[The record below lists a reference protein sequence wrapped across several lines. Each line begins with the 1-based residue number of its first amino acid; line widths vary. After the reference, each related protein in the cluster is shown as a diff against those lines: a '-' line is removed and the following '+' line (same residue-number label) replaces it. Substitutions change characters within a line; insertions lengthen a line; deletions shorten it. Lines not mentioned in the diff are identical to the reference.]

1 MDIRI
6 IPNKTDVDCRSLNEK
21 WLLLINRE
29 KITTNIGTGIVP
41 FSRIYYYT
49 YNVKRNV
56 REEILPDVSK
66 YEVAH
71 FSFAEKNCPYLYYF
85 TINFDHYPNSTFTLF
100 RYNAQDMT
108 CSEVYRYEDNLKE
121 YVLSKH
127 LSVFVLNENYII
139 MQFEYLK
146 EMASGISGYYE
157 YASFLY
163 DISTGKKHQIRQ
175 DNIEKYGLQ
184 TILPIVPNVCALKIG
199 YPVLPQGAGKE
210 RLTKE
215 EAAQEELCLVTISQ
229 FISDIIIGSKGLT
242 RELID
247 SVYYEESI
255 LHVKRHGKYLIYTK
269 ARLFDN
275 SVDTVFYQFST
286 KEVLVVRKENASG
299 KEDNSSFFSLAG
311 RPCVAHYTSK
321 LLEIL
326 DVKNKEILLRLPK
339 DSEIVDILHD
349 YIVLQIGKK
358 GLITAQK
365 TYEIYQYPSV
375 KLVSKLKSESLKCIS
390 QTATDIN
397 LLTK

>member
-6 IPNKTDVDCRSLNEK
+6 IPNKTDVDCRSLDDE

-41 FSRIYYYT
+41 FNRIFYYT

-66 YEVAH
+66 YEVAR
-71 FSFAEKNCPYLYYF
+71 FSFAEKNCPYLYFF
-85 TINFDHYPNSTFTLF
+85 TINFEHYPNSTFTLF
-100 RYNAQDMT
+100 RYNAKDMT
-108 CSEVYRYEDNLKE
+108 CSEVYRFEDNLKD

-127 LSVFVLNENYII
+127 LSIFVLNENYFI

-146 EMASGISGYYE
+146 ELSSGISGYYE
-157 YASFLY
+157 YASFMY
-163 DISTGKKHQIRQ
+163 DIAAGKKHQIRQ
-175 DNIEKYGLQ
+175 ENIEKYGLQ
-184 TILPIVPNVCALKIG
+184 AVLPIVPNVCALKIG
-199 YPVLPQGAGKE
+199 YSVFGLGDSKT
-210 RLTKE
+210 RLTKT

-229 FISDIIIGSKGLT
+229 FISDILIGSTGLT

-255 LHVKRHGKYLIYTK
+255 VQVKKHGKYLIYTK

-286 KEVLVVRKENASG
+286 KEVIVVRKENASG
-299 KEDNSSFFSLAG
+299 KEESASFFSLAG
-311 RPCVAHYTSK
+311 RPCVGRYTSK
-321 LLEIL
+321 FLEIL
-326 DVKNKEILLRLPK
+326 DVKKQEILLRLPK

-349 YIVLQIGKK
+349 YIILQIGKK
-358 GLITAQK
+358 GLISAQK
-365 TYEIYQYPSV
+365 NYEIYQYPSI
-375 KLVSKLKSESLKCIS
+375 KLVSKFKSESLKCIS
-390 QTATDIN
+390 QTVSDIN

>member
-1 MDIRI
+1 
-6 IPNKTDVDCRSLNEK
+6 
-21 WLLLINRE
+21 
-29 KITTNIGTGIVP
+29 
-41 FSRIYYYT
+41 
-49 YNVKRNV
+49 
-56 REEILPDVSK
+56 
-66 YEVAH
+66 
-71 FSFAEKNCPYLYYF
+71 
-85 TINFDHYPNSTFTLF
+85 
-100 RYNAQDMT
+100 MT

-121 YVLSKH
+121 YITSKH
-127 LSVFVLNENYII
+127 LSVYVLNENYFI

-146 EMASGISGYYE
+146 ELASGQSGYYE
-157 YASFLY
+157 FASFLY
-163 DISTGKKHQIRQ
+163 DIAAAKKHQILLE
-175 DNIEKYGLQ
+175 NIEKYGLQ
-184 TILPIVPNVCALKIG
+184 QILPIVNNVCSLKIG
-199 YPVLPQGAGKE
+199 YSVFGPGDSKE
-210 RLTKE
+210 RLTKN

-255 LHVKRHGKYLIYTK
+255 INVKKHGKYLIYTK
-269 ARLFDN
+269 VRLFDN

-286 KEVLVVRKENASG
+286 KEVIVVRKENASG
-299 KEDNSSFFSLAG
+299 KEQTSSFFSLAG

-339 DSEIVDILHD
+339 DSEIVDIVHD

-390 QTATDIN
+390 QTMQDIN
-397 LLTK
+397 LITR

>member
-6 IPNKTDVDCRSLNEK
+6 IPNKTDMDCRTLDEE
-21 WLLLINRE
+21 WLLLIDRE

-66 YEVAH
+66 YEVAK
-71 FSFAEKNCPYLYYF
+71 FSFAEKNCPFLYFF
-85 TINFDHYPNSTFTLF
+85 TINFDHYPNATFTLF
-100 RYNAQDMT
+100 RYNAKDMT

-121 YVLSKH
+121 YVTSKH
-127 LSVFVLNENYII
+127 LSVFVLNENYLI

-146 EMASGISGYYE
+146 ELASGQSGYYE
-157 YASFLY
+157 FASFLY
-163 DISTGKKHQIRQ
+163 DIATAKKHQIRQ

-184 TILPIVPNVCALKIG
+184 QILPIVANVCALKIG
-199 YPVLPQGAGKE
+199 YSVFGPGDSKE
-210 RLTKE
+210 RLTKN

-255 LHVKRHGKYLIYTK
+255 VHVKKHGKYLIYTK
-269 ARLFDN
+269 VRLFDN

-286 KEVLVVRKENASG
+286 KEVIVVRKENASG
-299 KEDNSSFFSLAG
+299 KEQTSSFFSLAG

-339 DSEIVDILHD
+339 DSEIVDIVHD

-365 TYEIYQYPSV
+365 TFEIYQYPSV

-390 QTATDIN
+390 QTMQDIN
-397 LLTK
+397 LITK

>member
-6 IPNKTDVDCRSLNEK
+6 IPNKTDVDCRSLDDE

-41 FSRIYYYT
+41 FNRIYYYT

-66 YEVAH
+66 YEVAR
-71 FSFAEKNCPYLYYF
+71 FSFAEKNCPYLYFF
-85 TINFDHYPNSTFTLF
+85 TINFEHYPNSTFTLF
-100 RYNAQDMT
+100 RYNAKDMT
-108 CSEVYRYEDNLKE
+108 CSEVYRFDDNLKE

-127 LSVFVLNENYII
+127 LSIFVLNENYFI

-146 EMASGISGYYE
+146 ELSSGISGYYE
-157 YASFLY
+157 YASFMY
-163 DISTGKKHQIRQ
+163 DIAAGKKHQIRQ

-184 TILPIVPNVCALKIG
+184 AVLPIVPNVCALKIG
-199 YPVLPQGAGKE
+199 YSVFGPGDSKT
-210 RLTKE
+210 RLTKA

-229 FISDIIIGSKGLT
+229 FISDILIGSTGLT

-255 LHVKRHGKYLIYTK
+255 VQVKKHGKYLIYTK

-286 KEVLVVRKENASG
+286 KEVIVVRKENASG
-299 KEDNSSFFSLAG
+299 KEESASFFSLAG
-311 RPCVAHYTSK
+311 RPCVGRYTSK
-321 LLEIL
+321 FLEIL
-326 DVKNKEILLRLPK
+326 DVKKQEILLRLPK

-349 YIVLQIGKK
+349 YIILQIGKK
-358 GLITAQK
+358 GLISAQK
-365 TYEIYQYPSV
+365 NYEIYQYPSI
-375 KLVSKLKSESLKCIS
+375 KLVSKFKSESLKCIS
-390 QTATDIN
+390 QTASDIN